1 MLDRHR
7 PSCDRITPA
16 EKETVTFL
24 ALLKRGSCAWEILQK
39 RSLSTGIK
47 RKERK
52 KLLDFGKLSTL
63 ALCNSL
69 DEAWEWG
76 VGHFSTA
83 GFGAD

>member
-1 MLDRHR
+1 MCLGDSAKKKSFYR
-7 PSCDRITPA
+7 D
-16 EKETVTFL
+16 K
-24 ALLKRGSCAWEILQK
+24 
-39 RSLSTGIK
+39 
-47 RKERK
+47 KERK

-76 VGHFSTA
+76 LGHFSTA